1 MTFFFRLHTP
11 VPGDLDS
18 PSKFG
23 RALTGS
29 SWRLPM
35 GPEAVRARRL
45 GGVMRERRLGR
56 WIAALASANRF
67 VAPRSERSRSVMGG
81 RRFALVVG
89 SFSVAIL
96 AAQLCMTPAR
106 AQQTPANFFEP
117 AIAKKFPPARKT
129 LCAGCGQEQTALN
142 KAWGDLNNFDKKTN
156 GDFRKWFG
164 AVDKLYNAEKALG
177 GKKKQGG
184 DTTAEQKAVKN
195 AEGQVKAEA
204 TKLNNNPAYQYEG
217 AKLEESDVKGVT
229 IHKTGEL
236 MSELT
241 EILGR
246 IEDAAAAL
254 EKCEKNP
261 ANCPKPA
268 AGPGAGGGIIPGGG
282 GAVTPGGKKLPAIPA
297 CKDQNFLDQLEDM
310 LQEVKNKL
318 GVGGHGL
325 EGQLK
330 DMEENDPN
338 YSIVKKAVDDLKAER
353 AAIETHKAA
362 AERKWKENK
371 EKCDPPKK
379 TSMIFPGSPLRPTN
393 QTYAVTFAGDSTA
406 VCTFDDGTSVPAPI
420 AFADDAGNPLDP
432 DRLAPTEIIPPKTPE
447 TPPTQ
452 TAELPPKTPET
463 PPTQT
468 TETPPKAPETPPTQ
482 TTETP
487 PKTPERPPTQTTETP
502 PKTPETPPTRT
513 PEEPPKTPETPPTQT
528 TGTPPKTP
536 ETPPTQTTT
545 DIPPPSIPDTV
556 FVKAKESVLE
566 GSPPGNPLQGQ
577 TVKLLPPNKP
587 DLPGSPESKTAR
599 DTGFDKPPAQ
609 CTTTAEGECKIAV
622 LPDDRDTYGLPALS
636 NRARQNYRID
646 VDVRKTSEAIVEITG
661 GRPKPDVTEAP
672 AGTDLFSE
680 PFRSGDRIYARIKSL
695 ADKGIDPLLRRK
707 FDDRGSNFEEDY
719 CREKQPGP
727 PLGTQP
733 TFSPALYHEL
743 PAATVKLWG
752 APRRSTR

>member
-1 MTFFFRLHTP
+1 MAFFFRLHTP

-18 PSKFG
+18 PSKLG
-23 RALTGS
+23 RVQTGS
-29 SWRLPM
+29 SWRLPV
-35 GPEAVRARRL
+35 GPEAVCARSS
-45 GGVMRERRLGR
+45 GGVMWERCLGR
-56 WIAALASANRF
+56 WIAALMSENDF
-67 VAPRSERSRSVMGG
+67 VTRRYRAERSRSAMG
-81 RRFALVVG
+81 RFALVVG
-89 SFSVAIL
+89 SFSVVIL
-96 AAQLCMTPAR
+96 ASQLCMTPAR

-117 AIAKKFPPARKT
+117 AVAKKFAPGRTTP
-129 LCAGCGQEQTALN
+129 CAGCVQEQTALN
-142 KAWGDLNNFDKKTN
+142 KAWGDLNDFDKKTN

-164 AVDKLYNAEKALG
+164 AADKLYNAEKALG
-177 GKKKQGG
+177 AKKKQGG
-184 DTTAEQKAVKN
+184 DTTAEQQAVKN

-217 AKLEESDVKGVT
+217 AKAEESDVKGVT

-241 EILGR
+241 KILGR

-268 AGPGAGGGIIPGGG
+268 AGPGAGGAVIPGGG
-282 GAVTPGGKKLPAIPA
+282 GAVTPGGKKLPPIPA
-297 CKDQNFLDQLEDM
+297 CRDQNFLQQLDDM
-310 LQEVKNKL
+310 LQDLSYKL
-318 GVGGHGL
+318 SGGKGF
-325 EGQLK
+325 EAQLK
-330 DMEENDPN
+330 DMEKNDPN
-338 YSIVKKAVDDLKAER
+338 YSIVKKAVDDLKAEQ
-353 AAIETHKAA
+353 AAIEAHKAA

-468 TETPPKAPETPPTQ
+468 TETPPK
-482 TTETP
+482 
-487 PKTPERPPTQTTETP
+487 TPERPPTQTTETP

-513 PEEPPKTPETPPTQT
+513 PEGPPKTPEKPPTQT
-528 TGTPPKTP
+528 TETPPKTPEKPPTQTTETPPKTP

-545 DIPPPSIPDTV
+545 DTPPPSIPDTV

-566 GSPPGNPLQGQ
+566 GSPPGNPVQGQ

-646 VDVRKTSEAIVEITG
+646 VDVRKATEAVVEITG

-727 PLGTQP
+727 PLGAQP
-733 TFSPALYHEL
+733 ASSPALYHEL

-752 APRRSTR
+752 AARRSTR